1 MCAFPND
8 FSSFMNLS
16 DSQKKGK
23 SIHFLMQTEFI
34 MFVINNKYMKYW
46 QKIQVLWSMEKGFF
60 FVG

>member
-46 QKIQVLWSMEKGFF
+46 QKIQVL
-60 FVG
+60 